1 MRLPPL
7 MHPLVLVGLV
17 AVALPS
23 GLLIHLVWPRYL
35 WVHLPL
41 HSTMEA
47 LGGLAAVL
55 TGLVLLARK
64 AEWGDERRP

>member
-1 MRLPPL
+1 MHLPPL
-7 MHPLVLVGLV
+7 MHPLVLVALV
-17 AVALPS
+17 AIALPS
-23 GLLIHLVWPRYL
+23 GLLIHFLWPHTL
-35 WVHLPL
+35 WVYMPL

-64 AEWGDERRP
+64 VSGRSSQ